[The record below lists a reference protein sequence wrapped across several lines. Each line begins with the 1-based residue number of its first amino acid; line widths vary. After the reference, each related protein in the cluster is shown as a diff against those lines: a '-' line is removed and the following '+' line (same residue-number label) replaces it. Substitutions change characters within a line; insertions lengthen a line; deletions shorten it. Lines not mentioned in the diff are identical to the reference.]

1 MRLRKKI
8 GREVLLYI
16 ICIFIIIIILAPLLW
31 VGISSFKSITD
42 VQRVPIE
49 YIPRNPT
56 IETYKFIFFDPR
68 FGNWDKFLLNSLKIS
83 VITTVIVTAVS
94 SLAGYAFSRFRFKG
108 AAAMLIL
115 FLITQMFPGPSIL
128 IPIYRLIDRLGLIDT
143 HTGVILVHITLT
155 LPFAIWLS
163 IGSFENIPVDIEEAA
178 YIDGCSPIKTFFK
191 VILPISKIGLVSV
204 AMYAFLLSWAEYI
217 FSLVILQSE
226 SQRTVALQL
235 GSMASEINIVWN
247 EIGAATMVV
256 SIPLLV
262 FFLWAQKYFVK
273 GMVAG
278 AVKE

>member
-1 MRLRKKI
+1 MKSRKKI
-8 GREVLLYI
+8 GREVILYI
-16 ICIFIIIIILAPLLW
+16 VCIVVIIIILAPLIW

-42 VQRVPIE
+42 VQKVPIE

-56 IETYKFIFFDPR
+56 VETYKFIFFDPR
-68 FGNWDKFLLNSLKIS
+68 FGNWEKFLLNSLKIS
-83 VITTVIVTAVS
+83 VITTLIVTSVA

-108 AAAMLIL
+108 AAAMLII

-128 IPIYRLIDRLGLIDT
+128 IPIYRLIDRLGLIDS
-143 HTGVILVHITLT
+143 HLGVILIDITLT

-204 AMYAFLLSWAEYI
+204 AMYTFLLSWAEYV

-226 SQRTVALQL
+226 TQRTVALQL

-256 SIPLLV
+256 SIPLLI

>member
-1 MRLRKKI
+1 MSIKRKI
-8 GREVLLYI
+8 HNEVLLYVV
-16 ICIFIIIIILAPLLW
+16 CIMVIIIILAPLIW
-31 VGISSFKSITD
+31 VGISSLKSITD
-42 VQRVPIE
+42 VQKVPIE
-49 YIPRNPT
+49 YIPKNPT
-56 IETYKFIFFDPR
+56 LETYRFIFFDPR
-68 FGNWDKFLLNSLKIS
+68 FGNWDKYLLNSLKIS
-83 VITTVIVTAVS
+83 VITTIIVTTVA

-115 FLITQMFPGPSIL
+115 FLITQMFPGPSLL
-128 IPIYRLIDRLGLIDT
+128 IPIYRLIERLGLIDS
-143 HTGVILVHITLT
+143 HIGVILVHITLT

-178 YIDGCSPIKTFFK
+178 YIDGCSPIRAFFN

-204 AMYAFLLSWAEYI
+204 AMYTFLLSWAEYI

-226 SQRTVALQL
+226 TQRTVALQL

-247 EIGAATMVV
+247 EIGAATIVV
-256 SIPLLV
+256 SVPLLI

>member
-8 GREVLLYI
+8 GREILLYI

-49 YIPRNPT
+49 YIPRDPT

-83 VITTVIVTAVS
+83 VITTVIVTAVA

>member
-1 MRLRKKI
+1 M
-8 GREVLLYI
+8 I
-16 ICIFIIIIILAPLLW
+16 IVVLAPLIW

-42 VQRVPIE
+42 VHKVPIE

-56 IETYKFIFFDPR
+56 IDTYKFIFLDPR
-68 FGNWDKFLLNSLKIS
+68 FGNWEKFIFNSLKIS
-83 VITTVIVTAVS
+83 IITTLIVTSVA

-108 AAAMLIL
+108 ASAMLIL

-128 IPIYRLIDRLGLIDT
+128 IPIYRLIDKLGLLDT
-143 HTGVILVHITLT
+143 HTAIVLVDITLT
-155 LPFAIWLS
+155 LPFAIWLA
-163 IGSFENIPVDIEEAA
+163 IGSFENIPIDIEEAA
-178 YIDGCSPIKTFFK
+178 YIDGCSPIKTFFR

-204 AMYAFLLSWAEYI
+204 AMYTFLLSWSEYV
-217 FSLVILQSE
+217 FSLVILSSE
-226 SQRTVALQL
+226 TQRTVALQL
-235 GSMASEINIVWN
+235 GSMASEINVVWN

-256 SIPLLV
+256 SIPLLI

>member
-1 MRLRKKI
+1 M
-8 GREVLLYI
+8 V
-16 ICIFIIIIILAPLLW
+16 IIIILAPLIW
-31 VGISSFKSITD
+31 VGISSLKSITD
-42 VQRVPIE
+42 VQKVPIE
-49 YIPRNPT
+49 YIPKNPT
-56 IETYKFIFFDPR
+56 LETYRFIFFDPR
-68 FGNWDKFLLNSLKIS
+68 FGNWDKYLLNSLKIS
-83 VITTVIVTAVS
+83 VITTIIVTTVA

-115 FLITQMFPGPSIL
+115 FLITQMFPGPSLL
-128 IPIYRLIDRLGLIDT
+128 IPIYRLIERLGLIDS
-143 HTGVILVHITLT
+143 HIGVILVHITLT

-178 YIDGCSPIKTFFK
+178 YIDGCSPIRAFFN

-204 AMYAFLLSWAEYI
+204 AMYTFLLSWAEYI

-226 SQRTVALQL
+226 TQRTVALQL

-247 EIGAATMVV
+247 EIGAATIVV
-256 SIPLLV
+256 SVPLLI